1 MANNN
6 HLYSDRETRLNTLI
20 GRVTEAS
27 VGSNYEHWRTLQQA
41 KAEHDNLRISQ
52 GLDFELGAFANWLE
66 TIYGIRLQKE
76 EGMIGPMF
84 DIVDEQKYLVYKL
97 KFV

>member
-1 MANNN
+1 MVNNN

-20 GRVTEAS
+20 GQVTEAS
-27 VGSNYEHWRTLQQA
+27 VGKYEHWRTLQQA

-52 GLDFELGAFANWLE
+52 GLTFELGAFAAWLE
-66 TIYGIRLQKE
+66 TTYGIRLDKE
-76 EGMIGPMF
+76 EGYIGPRF

>member
-1 MANNN
+1 MVNNN

-20 GRVTEAS
+20 GQVTEAS
-27 VGSNYEHWRTLQQA
+27 VGKYDHWRTLQQA

-66 TIYGIRLQKE
+66 TTYGIRLQKE
-76 EGMIGPMF
+76 EGMIGPRF

>member
-1 MANNN
+1 MTNNN

-20 GRVTEAS
+20 GQVTETS
-27 VGSNYEHWRTLQQA
+27 VGKYEHWRTLQQA

-52 GLDFELGAFANWLE
+52 GLSFELGAFATWLE
-66 TIYGIRLQKE
+66 ETYGIRLIKE
-76 EGMIGPMF
+76 EGMIGPGF

-97 KFV
+97 KFA